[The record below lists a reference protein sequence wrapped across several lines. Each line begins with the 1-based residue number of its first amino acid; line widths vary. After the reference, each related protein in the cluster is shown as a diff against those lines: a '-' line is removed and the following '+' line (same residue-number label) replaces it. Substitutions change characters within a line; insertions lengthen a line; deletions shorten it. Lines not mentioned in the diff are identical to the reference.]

1 MKFKFLFLTLLLIF
15 TISPSFSQF
24 GKNKVQYEKFEW
36 KFVESKHFD
45 VYFHKGGEYL
55 ANYTAIAAEKSLL
68 KIQQGLNYK
77 LNTRISIV
85 VFNSHNQFQQNNI
98 ISSFLSEG
106 IGGVTQLYKNNI
118 VLPFQG
124 DYAQFEHVIFHELV
138 HGVLNDM
145 FHGGTLQSSMS
156 NGGFFIPSWL
166 NEGLSEYLSYD
177 GMDAHTDMFMR
188 DMAVSE
194 NLMPLNRLDG
204 YTQYRAGQTFFWYV
218 AEKYGKEKVGDFI
231 NRLKIQKNVNA
242 AFESSFKMSFEDFSE
257 KWQKDIKKYFLPDLD
272 LFKDVD
278 DYAIPVAKRKQVK
291 NFYNSAPAISPDG
304 EKMAFISDDA
314 GVLGISVMKIDD
326 KKSIKN
332 IVSSFRKQ
340 DFEDLNILSP
350 GISWNDKGTKIAIS
364 AKAGGEDAIF
374 IVDAESGN
382 YEKLNF
388 GLKSIESVQ
397 WSPDGTMLAFSAQ
410 INEKSDIFIYNFS
423 KKKIENITN
432 DIFSDLRPT
441 WSNNSKSI
449 YFVSDRT
456 DNLNLDKNKDNYKMW
471 NFEAVNSDI
480 YSLTLN
486 DKKIK
491 RITNDPENKKSSIAL
506 SSDNDKILYVSDK
519 NGISNVY
526 ELNLSNQNIRPITN
540 SISQILQISLARDDS
555 KLLFSI
561 QNDGGYDIYML
572 RHPFDIKLE
581 TKELPFTK
589 FRKSQ
594 KETTKLLEEIA
605 LQKKDSSS
613 EEKLQNYGDFQ
624 IDFNNQKL
632 VEPNTDANNQKNNS
646 DSTITDSVFIAKDYK
661 IKFSPDVVLGNPGYS
676 TYFGFQG
683 VTQMLFS
690 DELGDHQIYLQGNL
704 LYNLKNSSFFV
715 AYNYLP
721 NVIDYQVNA
730 FSGAGF
736 IYRPNSDNM
745 STLYR
750 FRKIGLGGNAMYPL
764 NLFQRFDFGFSF
776 LNLTKDNIYY
786 PGTDDISKYLI
797 VPTADYV
804 YDDVLWGMYAPQ
816 KGTRFNIE
824 LTASPRLGSS
834 GSGFGIFKTDFRNYQ
849 YISSQFSFASRIS
862 GGVSFGGNARN
873 FFLGGTENWFN
884 PTFGSSN
891 PTFGASGYL
900 PFNEPEDFAFMQVMM
915 PLRGFNVGELSGTKY
930 FLTNFELRFPM
941 LTALVAGPLPILIQ
955 GVMGSVF
962 LDIGGAWNDKFVS
975 TIKVDDGFDENGNM
989 KTRLQRN
996 NLAMSA
1002 GLGIRSYLL
1011 GLPLKIDI
1019 AWRNELY
1026 NWSPPIYMFS
1036 MGYDF

>member
-1 MKFKFLFLTLLLIF
+1 MKLKYLVLIIVFLTSCNL
-15 TISPSFSQF
+15 SYSQF

-36 KFVESKHFD
+36 KFIESKHFD

-55 ANYTAIAAEKSLL
+55 ANYTALEAEKALL
-68 KIQQGLNYK
+68 KIQSGLNYK

-118 VLPFQG
+118 VIPFQG
-124 DYAQFEHVIFHELV
+124 DYEQFQHVIFHELV

-166 NEGLSEYLSYD
+166 NEGLSEYLSYE

-204 YTQYRAGQTFFWYV
+204 YTQYRAGQTFYWYV
-218 AEKYGKEKVGDFI
+218 ADKYGKEKVGDFI
-231 NRLKIQKNVNA
+231 NRLKIHKNVNA
-242 AFESSFKMSFEDFSE
+242 AFESTFKMSFEDFSE
-257 KWQKDIKKYFLPDLD
+257 KWQKDVKKYFLPDLD

-278 DYAIPVAKRKQVK
+278 DYAVPIAKRKKMK

-304 EKMAFISDDA
+304 EKMAFISDNA

-326 KKSIKN
+326 NKSIKN
-332 IVSSFRKQ
+332 LISSFRKQ

-374 IVDAESGN
+374 LVDAETGD
-382 YEKLNF
+382 YDKLVF

-410 INEKSDIFIYNFS
+410 SDEKSDIYIYSFI

-432 DIFSDLRPT
+432 DLFSDLRPT
-441 WSNNSKSI
+441 WSLDSKSI
-449 YFVSDRT
+449 YFISDRT
-456 DNLNLDKNKDNYKMW
+456 DNLLMDKNKSNFKMW
-471 NFEAVNSDI
+471 NYNPDNSDI
-480 YSLTLN
+480 YNISLN
-486 DKKIK
+486 EKKIK
-491 RITNDPENKKSSIAL
+491 RITFDPENKKSSISVSIDA
-506 SSDNDKILYVSDK
+506 DKMLFVSDK

-526 ELNLSNQNIRPITN
+526 ELNNANSMIRPITN
-540 SISQILQISLARDDS
+540 SMSQILQISLARDNS
-555 KLLFSI
+555 KLLFSV

-572 RHPFDIKLE
+572 RHPFDVKLE
-581 TKELPFTK
+581 NSELPLTK

-594 KETTKLLEEIA
+594 KETSKLLLEIA
-605 LQKKDSSS
+605 KNEIDTLKS
-613 EEKLQNYGDFQ
+613 EKLQTYGDFQ
-624 IDFNNQKL
+624 IDFKNQKL
-632 VEPNTDANNQKNNS
+632 VEPNSDANSNKIEDESPNMDTN
-646 DSTITDSVFIAKDYK
+646 FIPKDYK
-661 IKFSPDVVLGNPGYS
+661 LKFSPDVVVGNPGYS

-683 VTQMLFS
+683 VTQMQFS
-690 DELGDHQIYLQGNL
+690 DELGDHQIFVQANL
-704 LYNLKNSSFFV
+704 LYNLKNSSFFL

-721 NVIDYQVNA
+721 NVVDYQINA

-736 IYRPNSDNM
+736 INRPNEVNQ

-750 FRKIGLGGNAMYPL
+750 FRKIGMGGNASYPL

-804 YDDVLWGMYAPQ
+804 YDDVLWGMYAPS
-816 KGTRFNIE
+816 KGTRMNFEI
-824 LTASPRLGSS
+824 TASPKLGEN
-834 GSGFGIFKTDFRNYQ
+834 GSGFGIFKTDIRNYQ
-849 YISSQFSFASRIS
+849 YISNQFSFASRFS
-862 GGVSFGGNARN
+862 GGFSFGGNSRN
-873 FFLGGTENWFN
+873 FFLGGTENLFN

-891 PTFGASGYL
+891 FRFGASGYL
-900 PFNEPEDFAFMQVMM
+900 PFNDPEDFAFMQMAM
-915 PLRGFNVGELSGTKY
+915 PLRGFNIGELRGTKF

-962 LDIGGAWNDKFVS
+962 VDIGGAWNDKF
-975 TIKVDDGFDENGNM
+975 TISETIIDEFGNE
-989 KTRLQRN
+989 RLQRN

-1011 GLPLKIDI
+1011 GLPLKVDI
-1019 AWRNELY
+1019 AWRNEFY
-1026 NWSPPIYMFS
+1026 NWSPPVYLFS
-1036 MGYDF
+1036 LGYDF